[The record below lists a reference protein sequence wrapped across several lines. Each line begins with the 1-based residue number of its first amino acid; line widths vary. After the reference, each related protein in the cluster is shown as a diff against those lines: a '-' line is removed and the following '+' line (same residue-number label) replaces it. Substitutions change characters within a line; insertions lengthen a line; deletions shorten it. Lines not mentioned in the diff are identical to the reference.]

1 MTIVDYLRMGKQL
14 ARLRRRMAVGK
25 KIVMTTAGGPVPRP
39 VALAH
44 KGPRRPGLAAG
55 RLTEAFFDPLPADEL
70 AAWEQ

>member
-1 MTIVDYLRMGKQL
+1 
-14 ARLRRRMAVGK
+14 MAVGK